1 MKRFLTAILAV
12 ILVLSMALPSMAAG
26 TAAEKENKIVYEDG
40 SYLVVTIES
49 DSSLARGTKTQNK
62 KYEYYDANDVRQWRI
77 VLVASFTYDGTTS
90 SCIAAGCNADV
101 YTDNW
106 TVISESDSR
115 SGNVAYGYA
124 TLGKISAGIITDRP
138 SYTLTLTCDK
148 NGNIS

>member
-1 MKRFLTAILAV
+1 MKRFLRAILAV
-12 ILVLSMALPSMAAG
+12 ILALSMALPSMAAG
-26 TAAEKENKIVYEDG
+26 TAAEKENRIVYEDG
-40 SYLVVTIES
+40 SYLVVTIDS

-62 KYEYYDANDVRQWRI
+62 KYEYYDASNVRQWRI
-77 VLVASFTYDGTTS
+77 VLTASFTYDGTTS

-106 TVISESDSR
+106 TVISESSSR

-124 TLGKISAGIITDRP
+124 TLANTLLGVTVSER

-148 NGNIS
+148 NGNVS